1 MNNEV
6 IKKKLIDTA
15 AGRIKADTVLKN
27 VNYLNVFT
35 NEFVTADVAI
45 TSGYIAGI
53 GDYSGENE
61 LDCTDK
67 FLVPGFIDSHIHLES
82 SIVSPKSFAK
92 AVSAHGTTAVVT
104 DPHEITNV
112 LGTDGIDY
120 MLKST
125 ENLPIDVFF
134 VVPSCVPASPFDEN
148 GAVINH
154 FDTEK
159 CMDNP
164 RILGIAEMM
173 NFPATIGADSEI
185 IKMILS
191 AENRGKVTDG
201 HAPTL
206 SGKSLNAY
214 VAAGIMSD
222 HECTNLEEALEKL
235 SLGQY
240 IMIRQGTAGRNL
252 DALAPLLTG
261 DTYTRCLFATDDKH
275 PGELIRNGHID
286 YIIKKAISSGVK
298 PEIAY
303 KVASFNAAQ
312 YFKLPQRG
320 AIAPGYIA
328 DLVLLDDIN
337 SVSIAA
343 VIKNGEKPQ
352 SNTAVSVSDI
362 DSALSEKV
370 RHTMNTSKIT
380 EESLK
385 IKKSSEKVIG
395 LISGQIVTT
404 DEGQAG
410 GIDTE
415 NDILKVCV
423 VERHKNTGH
432 IGVCYI
438 KGYGLKSG
446 AVATSIAHD
455 SHNIIAIGATDSD
468 IVTAVN
474 AIIDMGGGMVVVN
487 NDCVIESLPLEIAGL
502 MTDENIDCVSGKID
516 SLKQAAYSLGVNQD
530 IDPLMT
536 LSFVSLPVIPHIKLT
551 SLGVVDVDKFELLK

>member
-45 TSGYIAGI
+45 TGGYIAGI

-154 FDTEK
+154 IDTEK

-201 HAPTL
+201 HAPGL
-206 SGKSLNAY
+206 IGKSLNAY

-252 DALAPLLTG
+252 DALVPLLKG

-275 PGELIRNGHID
+275 PGELVENGHID
-286 YIIKKAISSGVK
+286 YIIRKAISSGVK

-303 KVASFNAAQ
+303 KVASFNASQ

-343 VIKNGEKPQ
+343 VFKNGEKPQ
-352 SNTAVSVSDI
+352 TDTTVSVSDN
-362 DSALSEKV
+362 DSALIEKV
-370 RHTMNTSKIT
+370 RHTMNTAKIT

-410 GIDTE
+410 GIDTQ

-455 SHNIIAIGATDSD
+455 SHNIIAIGASDSD

-487 NDCVIESLPLEIAGL
+487 NECVIESLPLEIAGL
-502 MTDENIDCVSGKID
+502 MTDADIDYVNDKID
-516 SLKQAAYSLGVNQD
+516 SLKQAAYSLGVNKD

-536 LSFVSLPVIPHIKLT
+536 LSFVSLPVIPHLKLT